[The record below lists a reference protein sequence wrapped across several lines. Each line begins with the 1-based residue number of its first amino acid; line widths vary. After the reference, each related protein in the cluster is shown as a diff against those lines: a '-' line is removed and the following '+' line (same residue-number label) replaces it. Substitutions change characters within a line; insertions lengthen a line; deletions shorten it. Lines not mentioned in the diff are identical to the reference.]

1 MLKDCS
7 EDIKEKAEAIL
18 VKGLGDAALRL
29 SMGESPD
36 VFNMIES
43 IDKIFGSKRAASK
56 IAVLTSVFSKRY
68 AYNKNTTK
76 YIDEH
81 NQALA
86 QLESMDEDADI
97 PDSLKGPILIS
108 SFGTDSQF
116 ESCIAVLRVR
126 DSIPSWEELT
136 ADFILEAIRIRTLQ
150 KNSDPDNDANPKAGK
165 KRTLF
170 ADKIES
176 KTGNQA
182 CVYCHMQGHS
192 ADKYHQSPA
201 NLNNRLSKREKD
213 AILAA
218 LATKPHKKKYGEESH
233 FGGIIK
239 DCRGI
244 SRKHYVL
251 FRKRPALCVP
261 FLATC
266 KATSRSP
273 CSSRLSFLT
282 FACASCSCRGAARQS
297 PPAFNFAIRP
307 FRTFAIRPFHVLA
320 CRSSSPLPLMRRHA
334 MPRLIVTSAARFVRV
349 LYDPCHFCAFARRR
363 RISPN
368 PAVGL
373 VLPPDCLP
381 CTQAARSH
389 S

>member
-29 SMGESPD
+29 CMGESPD

-68 AYNKNTTK
+68 AYNKNTTR

-86 QLESMDEDADI
+86 NSNRWTKI
-97 PDSLKGPILIS
+97 RYTDSLKGPILIS

-126 DSIPSWEELT
+126 DSIPSWKELT

-150 KNSDPDNDANPKAGK
+150 KNSDPDNDANPKAERSDSLRRQDRVQNWKSGMRLLSHA
-165 KRTLF
+165 RTF
-170 ADKIES
+170 
-176 KTGNQA
+176 
-182 CVYCHMQGHS
+182 

-218 LATKPHKKKYGEESH
+218 LATKPHKKKDGEESH
-233 FGGIIK
+233 FGASLRIVEHQSK
-239 DCRGI
+239 TLRRFQEC
-244 SRKHYVL
+244 
-251 FRKRPALCVP
+251 PALCVP

-307 FRTFAIRPFHVLA
+307 FRALA
-320 CRSSSPLPLMRRHA
+320 RRSSSPLPLMRRHA

-349 LYDPCHFCAFARRR
+349 LYDPATSAPLR
-363 RISPN
+363 
-368 PAVGL
+368 V
-373 VLPPDCLP
+373 
-381 CTQAARSH
+381 AAESRQTLLSV
-389 S
+389 